1 MVQRLTESV
10 YVETSL
16 TGANVGFIVTS
27 EGIIMVDA
35 PLLPTEA
42 SAWLREVSEYGQ
54 IRYIIN
60 TDHHRDHAL
69 GSTFFPGVVI
79 AHKMTRRRLVLSERA
94 IEQLRAFLTDAD
106 PEGAQ
111 MAAEYR
117 PKLPGITF
125 SRKLTLY
132 SGRHII
138 QLIHLPGHTPNT
150 IGVYLPQEKALFA
163 GDSLVNGQRP
173 FLGQA
178 NTASWLKTLERIKAM
193 DVEVMI
199 PGHGAPCGKEAL
211 EDLANYIRQVRQQVA
226 AAIAKGL
233 SKEETIQAV
242 DLLDWFPLDT
252 TKGKEER
259 QSYRVG
265 IGRVYEEI
273 LAAGG

>member
-1 MVQRLTESV
+1 MQRLTESV
-10 YVETSL
+10 YVETNF

-42 SAWLREVSEYGQ
+42 SAWLREMSEYGR
-54 IRYIIN
+54 IRYIVN
-60 TDHHRDHAL
+60 TDHHRNHAL
-69 GSTFFPGVVI
+69 GSAFFPGVVI
-79 AHKMTRRRLVLSERA
+79 AHKMTRRRLALSERA

-106 PEGAQ
+106 PEGAR

-117 PKLPGITF
+117 PKLPVITF
-125 SRKLTLY
+125 SRKLTLF
-132 SGRHII
+132 SGQHIV

-150 IGVYLPQEKALFA
+150 IGAYLSQEKVLFT
-163 GDSLVNGQRP
+163 GDNLVNGQRP

-178 NTASWLKTLERIKAM
+178 NTASWLKTLERTKAM

-199 PGHGAPCGKEAL
+199 PGHGPPCGKETL
-211 EDLANYIRQVRQQVA
+211 EGLVDYIRQVRQQVA
-226 AAIAKGL
+226 TAIAKGL
-233 SKEETIQAV
+233 NKEETIQAV
-242 DLLDWFPLDT
+242 DLLDRFPLDT
-252 TKGKEER
+252 TKVKEER

-273 LAAGG
+273 LAAG